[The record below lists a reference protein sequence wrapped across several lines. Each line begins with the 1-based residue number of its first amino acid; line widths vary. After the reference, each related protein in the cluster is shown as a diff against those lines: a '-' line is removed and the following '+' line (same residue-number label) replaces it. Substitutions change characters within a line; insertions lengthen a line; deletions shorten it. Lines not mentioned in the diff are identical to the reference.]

1 MYGRRKSSSKQMKRE
16 KEREI
21 KKEEEM
27 VVAPGSCFDDL
38 LSTHL
43 VLSCLYLYLSACLSL
58 SPRPTPP
65 PPLISFFFVVP
76 LLGPSRSAS
85 SDL

>member
-38 LSTHL
+38 SSTHL
-43 VLSCLYLYLSACLSL
+43 VLSCLYLYLSL

-65 PPLISFFFVVP
+65 NFLFFCGPIVGSIQISQQ
-76 LLGPSRSAS
+76 
-85 SDL
+85 

>member
-65 PPLISFFFVVP
+65 PNFLFFCGPIVGSIQISQQ
-76 LLGPSRSAS
+76 
-85 SDL
+85 

>member
-38 LSTHL
+38 SSTHL
-43 VLSCLYLYLSACLSL
+43 VLSCLYLYLSF
-58 SPRPTPP
+58 SPRPT
-65 PPLISFFFVVP
+65 PLISFFFVVP